1 MTEEMNKD
9 LHDEVTEAELDDA
22 LAEAEKR
29 SAKGDRKA
37 AFKKL
42 DELGCQIAALEAEI
56 AGNKQE
62 LADLQK
68 SMTEQG
74 DKYLRLAAEYDNYR
88 RRTKEEQD
96 RIYGD
101 AYAAAL
107 AALFPVVDNL
117 ERASQFSDG
126 ENVAKGVAMT
136 LRSVFE
142 TLERLG
148 VKEIE
153 ALGKPFDPQYHNAVF
168 HVEDEAFGENEV
180 VEVLQ
185 KGYIMGERVLRYAMV
200 KVAN

>member
-88 RRTKEEQD
+88 RRSKEEQD

-136 LRSVFE
+136 LKSVAE

-168 HVEDEAFGENEV
+168 HVEDEAFGESEV

>member
-1 MTEEMNKD
+1 MTDEMN
-9 LHDEVTEAELDDA
+9 LEQNETIAVDEELAEETDIA
-22 LAEAEKR
+22 AEAEELSR
-29 SAKGDRKA
+29 AAKGDKDGK
-37 AFKKL
+37 KKL
-42 DELGCQIAALEAEI
+42 RRLEAE
-56 AGNKQE
+56 NLE
-62 LADLQK
+62 LQK
-68 SMTEQG
+68 KIDTLTQGAAEQG

-88 RRTKEEQD
+88 RRSKEEQD
-96 RIYGD
+96 RIYGE

-117 ERASQFSDG
+117 ERASQFADG

-136 LRSVFE
+136 LRSVAE
-142 TLERLG
+142 TLEKLG

-153 ALGKPFDPQYHNAVF
+153 AQGKAFDPQYHNAVL
-168 HVEDEAFGENEV
+168 HVEDPAFGESEV

>member
-1 MTEEMNKD
+1 MTDEMN
-9 LHDEVTEAELDDA
+9 LEQNETIAVDEELAEETDIA
-22 LAEAEKR
+22 AEAEELSR
-29 SAKGDRKA
+29 AAKGDKDSK
-37 AFKKL
+37 KKL
-42 DELGCQIAALEAEI
+42 RRLEAE
-56 AGNKQE
+56 NLE
-62 LADLQK
+62 LQK
-68 SMTEQG
+68 KIDTLTQGAAEQG

-88 RRTKEEQD
+88 RRSKEEQD
-96 RIYGD
+96 RIYGE

-117 ERASQFSDG
+117 ERASQFADG

-136 LRSVFE
+136 LRSVAE
-142 TLERLG
+142 TLEKLG

-153 ALGKPFDPQYHNAVF
+153 AQGKAFDPQYHNAVL
-168 HVEDEAFGENEV
+168 HVEDPAFGESEV